1 MSIDFSYNR
10 TLYSPQL
17 KDWAELMVQLLPP
30 SVSILVSSS
39 SSSCALASAMMVLAA
54 QQGRRLENIYVRKH
68 RESEHGGN
76 SCDLWWLDTCENRVA
91 AFVDDFIYAG
101 DTFQRAVNEV
111 GDSVDLRY
119 VLTVAGPMSPQ
130 DSIKLEMLSEI
141 AGKPIHWIVAYNEQ
155 NPRDGESHG

>member
-17 KDWAELMVQLLPP
+17 KDWAELMVRLLPP

-76 SCDLWWLDTCENRVA
+76 SCDLW
-91 AFVDDFIYAG
+91 
-101 DTFQRAVNEV
+101 
-111 GDSVDLRY
+111 
-119 VLTVAGPMSPQ
+119 
-130 DSIKLEMLSEI
+130 
-141 AGKPIHWIVAYNEQ
+141 
-155 NPRDGESHG
+155 